1 VNLPGPRCYVHTIR
15 PVVAQPRQ
23 EQIHADPV
31 SPLGLTGER
40 YAQLTGERFGLRRR
54 QALLAYRTL
63 FRGGTLADI
72 GKAARAATRFELPEL
87 GTVHAE
93 PTHEGTTAKFTMK
106 VPRPDKGPMARDRRV
121 NSLHTE
127 SVIIPMI
134 GGKGN
139 RTYTLCVSSQ
149 VGCAMGCGF
158 CETAQMGLIRNLT
171 AEEIV
176 AQWHAATFRT
186 DEPFPENDGRPGAE
200 PQHPA
205 ARRRI
210 KNIVFMGMG
219 EPMDNHEEVIRAIRV
234 LCDHNG
240 AGVPA
245 AAITVSTVGRIDGL
259 ERLARLVTEPGF
271 HKLGVAVSINAPND
285 EVRSRIMPINRGM
298 PMGDLRE
305 ALLAFPYRAR
315 NKFCF
320 EYVLIPGVND
330 KREHARQLAD
340 YLAPFNGNADNP
352 VPRGLLN
359 LIPYN
364 PRRDS
369 PWPAPEESQVER
381 FMRWLIEEGV
391 FVKRRRTKGR
401 SQMAACGQL
410 GSAEIRKRTLVPL
423 TTGAGG

>member
-1 VNLPGPRCYVHTIR
+1 MSPSPPRKIRAVFAPGL
-15 PVVAQPRQ
+15 QPDR
-23 EQIHADPV
+23 I
-31 SPLGLTGER
+31 SPLGLTSAE
-40 YAQLTGERFGLRRR
+40 YAEATRDAFGLSRDR
-54 QALLAYRTL
+54 ALRAYRML
-63 FRGGTLADI
+63 FRGGSATDL
-72 GKAARAATRFELPEL
+72 GKAARAATSLELPEL

-93 PTHEGTTAKFTMK
+93 PTNEGTTAKFTLA
-106 VPRPDKGPMARDRRV
+106 VDRPTKGPLARDERV
-121 NSLHTE
+121 DKLYTE

-134 GGKGN
+134 GSKGN

-171 AEEIV
+171 PEEIV
-176 AQWHAATFRT
+176 AQWHAATFRS
-186 DEPFPENDGRPGAE
+186 DEPLQETDGRSGAE
-200 PQHPA
+200 PVHPGA
-205 ARRRI
+205 KRRI

-219 EPMDNHEEVIRAIRV
+219 EPMDNPEAVIQAIRV

-259 ERLARLVTEPGF
+259 ERLAKLVMEPGF

-285 EVRSRIMPINRGM
+285 TVRNEIMPINRAM

-305 ALLAFPYRAR
+305 ALMAFPYRAR

-330 KREHARQLAD
+330 DRVHACELAE
-340 YLAPFNGNADNP
+340 YLRPFAGTPDSP

-364 PRRDS
+364 PRRNS
-369 PWPAPEESQVER
+369 PWPAPSEEHVEA

-423 TTGAGG
+423 TNSVEG